1 MNMDTTTKKEVKH
14 YDTLEELTERV
25 KNYNE
30 VKQQFPTT
38 GDVPEMTPITEKT
51 PEMVTEFVDFK

>member
-1 MNMDTTTKKEVKH
+1 MNMNTTAKKEVKH

-30 VKQQFPTT
+30 AKQQFPTT
-38 GDVPEMTPITEKT
+38 GDVPEMTPITEKS

>member
-1 MNMDTTTKKEVKH
+1 MNMDTTTKKEAKH

-30 VKQQFPTT
+30 AKQQFPTT
-38 GDVPEMTPITEKT
+38 GDVPEMTPITEKS
-51 PEMVTEFVDFK
+51 PEMVTVFVDFK